1 MATATSSQMCVTT
14 RVLSAQE
21 LCHSSTCSQP
31 YRHVVTKNKLL
42 KCLPDRGGL
51 CECTELGILAMN
63 LFSSGLFTLVS
74 LSIFLPNNM
83 RSYGCL
89 PVPGA
94 KLQTNSPCSVT

>member
-1 MATATSSQMCVTT
+1 MIIYYLLAFSDKIKKRNYQ
-14 RVLSAQE
+14 
-21 LCHSSTCSQP
+21 
-31 YRHVVTKNKLL
+31 L

-63 LFSSGLFTLVS
+63 LFSSGLFILVS
-74 LSIFLPNNM
+74 QPIFLPNNM

-94 KLQTNSPCSVT
+94 KLQTNSPHSVT